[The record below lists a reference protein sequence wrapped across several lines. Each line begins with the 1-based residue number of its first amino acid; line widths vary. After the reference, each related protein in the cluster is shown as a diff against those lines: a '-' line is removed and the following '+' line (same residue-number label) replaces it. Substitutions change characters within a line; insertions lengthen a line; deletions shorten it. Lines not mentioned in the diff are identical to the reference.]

1 MVVGVSNYLIDRS
14 QCPSNW
20 QTAIHLLEI
29 DVTPPE
35 NLPLVLF
42 LSWFLIFLLYNPLVW
57 YHTA

>member
-42 LSWFLIFLLYNPLVW
+42 LSWFLIFLLYNPLV
-57 YHTA
+57 